1 MMKKYTLL
9 LLIIL
14 VGFFPNYNQ
23 AQELTLTAKDSIVT
37 SYWFFGL
44 GINIVDDSATP
55 FGRDFLNIDDTW
67 NMVPYPSS
75 VSVGRAFKNGL
86 RATVIGSYTEY
97 RVGKKIDGRINET
110 ERDYVAI
117 DGMLSYD
124 LNKIIGETGWFDPFI
139 QIGAGYTSIGSIGRT
154 TANAGFGFNT
164 WFNDRWGLNFHTM
177 GKWGLGEDQKS
188 TKQLQHTA
196 GVVYRFG
203 VEKEIS
209 KKGLEK
215 LALLEENQRVQ
226 DSIDAAHKAE
236 EEARLLAERLAH
248 EKEKARL
255 AALEKEKA
263 DAERRKEQLQ
273 NEIRNLGNVYF
284 DFNSSYLNKP
294 YKELLD
300 KLTVLMENNPALHI
314 KVTSHTDSRG
324 PETYNMWLSERRVNR
339 TVDYL
344 LAKGL
349 PENRIS
355 KEAFGE
361 TQLLN
366 ECDDHTRCTEQKH
379 AVNRRSEFEII
390 GF

>member
-1 MMKKYTLL
+1 MKNYKIA
-9 LLIIL
+9 LLIVL
-14 VGFFPNYNQ
+14 VGFFPKY
-23 AQELTLTAKDSIVT
+23 ARTQELKLTAKDSTVT

-44 GINIVDDSATP
+44 GFNIVDDSATP

-67 NMVPYPSS
+67 NAVPYPSS
-75 VSVGRAFKNGL
+75 LSVGRAFKNGL
-86 RATVIGSYTEY
+86 GAKVIGSYNNY
-97 RVGKKIDGRINET
+97 NVGKKIDGRINEV
-110 ERDYVAI
+110 ERDYYAI

-124 LNKIIGETGWFDPFI
+124 LNKIFGETGWFDPFI
-139 QIGAGYTSIGSIGRT
+139 HVGAGYTSIGSIGRT
-154 TANAGFGFNT
+154 TGNAGFGLNT

-196 GVVYRFG
+196 GVLYRFG

-215 LALLEENQRVQ
+215 VAMLEENQRVS
-226 DSIDAAHKAE
+226 DSIDAAKKAE
-236 EEARLLAERLAH
+236 EEARLLAERLAR

-255 AALEKEKA
+255 AALEKEKT
-263 DAERRKEQLQ
+263 DAENQRKLQLE
-273 NEIRNLGNVYF
+273 NEIRDLGNVYF

-300 KLTVLMENNPALHI
+300 KLTVLMENNPEVRI

-324 PETYNMWLSERRVNR
+324 PESYNMWLSRRRVAR
-339 TVDYL
+339 TVNYL
-344 LAKGL
+344 LEKGL
-349 PENRIS
+349 PLERIGA
-355 KEAFGE
+355 EAFGE

-379 AVNRRSEFEII
+379 AVNRRSEFVILQL
-390 GF
+390 

>member
-1 MMKKYTLL
+1 MKNYKLS

-14 VGFFPNYNQ
+14 VGFFPKYTH
-23 AQELTLTAKDSIVT
+23 AQELEMTAKDSIIT
-37 SYWFFGL
+37 SYWSL
-44 GINIVDDSATP
+44 GIGFNIVDDSATP

-67 NMVPYPSS
+67 NAVPYPSS
-75 VSVGRAFKNGL
+75 ISVGRAFTNGL
-86 RATVIGSYTEY
+86 GAKIIGSYNKYE
-97 RVGKKIDGRINET
+97 VGKKIDGRINQE
-110 ERDYVAI
+110 ERDYYAI

-124 LNKIIGETGWFDPFI
+124 LNKIVGETGWFDPFI
-139 QIGAGYTSIGSIGRT
+139 HVGAGYTSIGSIGRT

-164 WFNDRWGLNFHTM
+164 WFNDRWGLNFNTM

-188 TKQLQHTA
+188 TKQLQHSA

-203 VEKEIS
+203 IEKELS
-209 KKGLEK
+209 KKGMEK
-215 LALLEENQRVQ
+215 LALLEENQRAQ
-226 DSIDAAHKAE
+226 DSIDAANKAE
-236 EEARLLAERLAH
+236 EEARLLAERLAQ
-248 EKEKARL
+248 EKENARL

-263 DAERRKEQLQ
+263 DAENRKAQLES
-273 NEIRNLGNVYF
+273 EIRNLGNVYF

-300 KLTVLMENNPALHI
+300 KLAVILGNNPEVRI

-324 PETYNMWLSERRVNR
+324 PEPYNMWLSQRRVAR

-344 LAKGL
+344 LEKGV
-349 PENRIS
+349 PSERIGA
-355 KEAFGE
+355 EAFGE

-379 AVNRRSEFEII
+379 SVNRRSEFEIME
-390 GF
+390 F